1 MKAKNIIRNFS
12 LGLSLLTL
20 SSCGDWLEI
29 TPLNDIV
36 LENFWTDKTD
46 VENVVASCY
55 AAMLGSDVVSR
66 MLIWGELRSDN
77 MVQGQGIPDAENEIL
92 RANLLPTNP
101 YTGWTCFYNVI
112 NRCNT
117 VLYYAPMVA
126 QKDPNFNESSL
137 KAIEAEAKAL
147 RALCYFYLMR
157 TFRDV
162 PYASEPS
169 VDDNQRYNLAPT
181 PFKELLQIL
190 IHDLEACKDYAI
202 KAYGNKAYNTGRITR
217 DAIHALLAD
226 FYLWD
231 EDYANCVKYCDLV
244 IQSKREQYNELNKDK
259 EELRNNEYPLIE
271 AETPGSSVTGN
282 SYNQVFGTGNSTESI
297 FELYFL
303 ESPGR
308 LTNTTVSR
316 YYGSV
321 SAQRGYLGAPD
332 FIGRDRNGGSNV
344 FLYGNEV
351 FAKKDVRSR
360 EYIGRS
366 SGGVFPITKYAYRSV
381 SNENGVYRSTDFA
394 NWIIYRL
401 SDVMLMKAEALTNM
415 ISETAEQDTASS
427 EAAQAKML
435 LSQSFELVRA
445 VYTRSNPEA
454 GRDSLNFT
462 NYSSKDNMNALI
474 LAERQRELMF
484 EGKRWFDL
492 VRMARREGNNVKLVD
507 MVISKYTE
515 NQSTIRSKMMSVDAL
530 YFPYSE
536 EELKV
541 NSYLKQNPVYITETS
556 SITR

>member
-1 MKAKNIIRNFS
+1 MKTKNIIRNFS
-12 LGLSLLTL
+12 LGLMLLML
-20 SSCGDWLEI
+20 NSCGEWLEI

-55 AAMLGSDVVSR
+55 SAMLGNDVVSR
-66 MLIWGELRSDN
+66 MLVWGELRSDN
-77 MVQGQGIPDAENEIL
+77 MVQGQSIPDADNEIL

-101 YTGWTCFYNVI
+101 YTSWTCFYNVI

-117 VLYYAPMVA
+117 VLYYAPQVA
-126 QKDPNFNESSL
+126 EKDPNFNESSL
-137 KAIEAEAKAL
+137 KAIEAEVTAL

-162 PYASEPS
+162 PYTSEPS
-169 VDDNQRYNLAPT
+169 IDDNQRYDLAPT
-181 PFKELLQIL
+181 PFDDLLQIL
-190 IHDLEACKDYAI
+190 IQDLEACKDYAI

-217 DAIHALLAD
+217 DAIYALLAD

-244 IQSKREQYNELNKDK
+244 IKSKREQYNELNKDK
-259 EELRNNEYPLIE
+259 EELAENEYPLIE

-282 SYNQVFGTGNSTESI
+282 SYNQIFGNGNSTESI
-297 FELYFL
+297 FELYFQ
-303 ESPGR
+303 ESPDR
-308 LTNTTVSR
+308 LTNTAVSR
-316 YYGSV
+316 YYGSFNEP
-321 SAQRGYLGAPD
+321 RGYVGAPD
-332 FIGRDRNGGSNV
+332 FVGRDRNGGNDV
-344 FLYGNEV
+344 FLYGNDV

-360 EYIGRS
+360 EYIARS
-366 SGGVFPITKYAYRSV
+366 SSGVFPITKYAYRNV
-381 SNENGVYRSTDFA
+381 SNENGVYRSTNFA

-415 ISETAEQDTASS
+415 VVETAEEDTASDES
-427 EAAQAKML
+427 VQAKIL
-435 LSQSFELVRA
+435 LNQSFALVRA
-445 VYTRSNPEA
+445 VYNRSNPEA
-454 GRDSLNFT
+454 GRDSLDFT
-462 NYSSKDNMNALI
+462 RYSSKDNMNALI
-474 LAERQRELMF
+474 MAERQRELMF

-492 VRMARREGNNVKLVD
+492 VRMARREGNNTRLVD
-507 MVISKYTE
+507 IVISKYTE

-530 YFPYSE
+530 YFPYNE

-541 NSYLKQNPVYITETS
+541 NSYLKQNPAYITETS

>member
-1 MKAKNIIRNFS
+1 MKTKNIIRNFS
-12 LGLSLLTL
+12 LGLLLFTL
-20 SSCGDWLEI
+20 SSCGDLLEI

-55 AAMLGSDVVSR
+55 TALLGSDVVSR

-92 RANLLPTNP
+92 RANILPTNP

-169 VDDNQRYNLAPT
+169 VDDNQRYDLAPT
-181 PFKELLQIL
+181 PFDELLQIL
-190 IHDLEACKDYAI
+190 IQDLEGCKDYAI

-226 FYLWD
+226 LYLWD
-231 EDYANCVKYCDLV
+231 QDYDNCIRYCDLV

-259 EELRNNEYPLIE
+259 EELASNEYPLIE

-321 SAQRGYLGAPD
+321 NAQRGYLGAPD

-415 ISETAEQDTASS
+415 ISETAEEDTASS
-427 EAAQAKML
+427 EAAQAKIL

-445 VYTRSNPEA
+445 VYNRSNPEA
-454 GRDSLNFT
+454 GRDSLNYT

-492 VRMARREGNNVKLVD
+492 VRMARREGNNAKLVD

-515 NQSTIRSKMMSVDAL
+515 NQSTIRTKMMSVDAL
-530 YFPYSE
+530 YFPYNE

>member
-1 MKAKNIIRNFS
+1 MKTKNIIRNFS
-12 LGLSLLTL
+12 LGLFLFTL

-55 AAMLGSDVVSR
+55 TALLGSDVVSR

-92 RANLLPTNP
+92 RANILPTNP

-169 VDDNQRYNLAPT
+169 VDDNQRYDMAPT
-181 PFKELLQIL
+181 PFDELLQIL
-190 IHDLEACKDYAI
+190 IQDLEGCKDYAI

-226 FYLWD
+226 LYLWD
-231 EDYANCVKYCDLV
+231 QDYDNCIRYCDLV

-259 EELRNNEYPLIE
+259 EELASNEYPLIE

-321 SAQRGYLGAPD
+321 NAQRGYLGAPD

-415 ISETAEQDTASS
+415 ISETAEEDTASS
-427 EAAQAKML
+427 EAAQAKIL

-445 VYTRSNPEA
+445 VYNRSNPEA

-484 EGKRWFDL
+484 EGKR
-492 VRMARREGNNVKLVD
+492 
-507 MVISKYTE
+507 
-515 NQSTIRSKMMSVDAL
+515 
-530 YFPYSE
+530 
-536 EELKV
+536 
-541 NSYLKQNPVYITETS
+541 
-556 SITR
+556 

>member
-12 LGLSLLTL
+12 LGLLLLTL

-55 AAMLGSDVVSR
+55 TALLGSDVVSR

-92 RANLLPTNP
+92 RANILQTNP
-101 YTGWTCFYNVI
+101 YTNWTCFYNVI

-169 VDDNQRYNLAPT
+169 VDDNQRYDLAPT
-181 PFKELLQIL
+181 PFDELLQIL
-190 IHDLEACKDYAI
+190 IQDLEGCKDYAI

-226 FYLWD
+226 LYLWD
-231 EDYANCVKYCDLV
+231 QDYDNCIRYCDLV

-259 EELRNNEYPLIE
+259 EELASNEYPLIE

-321 SAQRGYLGAPD
+321 NAQRGYLGAPD

-415 ISETAEQDTASS
+415 ISETAEEDTASS
-427 EAAQAKML
+427 EAAQAKIL

-445 VYTRSNPEA
+445 VYNRSNPEA
-454 GRDSLNFT
+454 GRDSLNYT

-492 VRMARREGNNVKLVD
+492 VRMARREGNNAKLVD

-515 NQSTIRSKMMSVDAL
+515 NQSTIRTKMMSVDAL
-530 YFPYSE
+530 YFPYNE